1 MKCISF
7 DVGIKNMAYCIFT
20 INEKGLN
27 INDWNVI
34 NLIESTETK
43 KQLCNYVIENKTKK
57 KIETKICEKKGKY
70 IKNNCVYC
78 ETHAKK
84 SGFIMPT
91 KTYGTTSLKKLKV
104 AELVSLAKKH
114 FIFQDKNK
122 NSIDFLNKKDVLDLL
137 EEFFKNKMLETIT
150 VKKNNASEVD
160 LITIGIAIKNK
171 LDNLDTLDGLT
182 HVIIENQ
189 ISPIANRMKTIQGML
204 SQYFIMRAENI
215 ENLKIDFISSSNK
228 LKDFE
233 KGGENSYKQHKK
245 DSVIITNNFLENNI
259 GLQKWISS
267 MNTNKKDDLA
277 DCFLQ
282 GIWYLKNKKK
292 IQYNDYIISSI

>member
-20 INEKGLN
+20 LDEKGLN
-27 INDWNVI
+27 INDWNVL
-34 NLIESTETK
+34 NLIEKTETK
-43 KQLCNYVIENKTKK
+43 NKLCNYIIETKTKK
-57 KIETKICEKKGKY
+57 KIESKICEKKGKY
-70 IKNNCVYC
+70 IKNNCIYC

-84 SGFIMPT
+84 SGYLMPN
-91 KTYGTTSLKKLKV
+91 KSYGSTSLKKLKV
-104 AELVSLAKKH
+104 GELVSLAKKH
-114 FIFQDKNK
+114 FIYQDKDK
-122 NSIDFLNKKDVLDLL
+122 NSIDILNKKDVLELL
-137 EEFFKNKMLETIT
+137 EDFFKNKMLDTIT
-150 VKKNNASEVD
+150 IKKNNASDVD
-160 LITIGIAIKNK
+160 LITIGISIKNN
-171 LDNLDTLDGLT
+171 LDNLESLNGLT

-204 SQYFIMRAENI
+204 SQYFIMRTENI

-245 DSVIITNNFLENNI
+245 DSVVITNNFLQNNI
-259 GLQKWISS
+259 GLHKWLNS
-267 MNTNKKDDLA
+267 MKTNKKDDLA

-292 IQYNDYIISSI
+292 IQYNDFLISCI